1 MNQMLKEQLAAS
13 FEGGYYYK
21 SNAEGTAGCIIPK
34 GATTKNQMLKGPP
47 AASL

>member
-13 FEGGYYYK
+13 FERGYYNK
-21 SNAEGTAGCIIPK
+21 SNAKGTAGCIIPK
-34 GATTKNQMLKGPP
+34 GAIIKNQMLKEPP